1 MAKYRRFYITHNQ
14 VDMLKLALKILIEQ
28 IYNTTS
34 RDSQHTINMYL
45 TQAETL
51 LNDLKDY
58 DWIKKEPLE

>member
-1 MAKYRRFYITHNQ
+1 MAKYRRFYITHTQ